1 MSKFIQGKDR
11 NQTEFFCLEQAV
23 GQDNEVRLIELFV
36 DSLALSDYG
45 FKASFVENGRP
56 AYRPADLLKL
66 FIYGYM
72 NRIRS
77 SRHLEKEC
85 KRNLEVIW
93 LMRGLAPD
101 HNTIANFRKD
111 NSRAIQKVFRSTVEL
126 AKHFELIGGQLIA
139 GDSTKMRAQN
149 SKKNNYNEKKIQLH
163 LDRIDSKLNVPLLN
177 VVLKL
182 HSLHCHCH
190 FDFSQ

>member
-93 LMRGLAPD
+93 CL
-101 HNTIANFRKD
+101 
-111 NSRAIQKVFRSTVEL
+111 
-126 AKHFELIGGQLIA
+126 
-139 GDSTKMRAQN
+139 
-149 SKKNNYNEKKIQLH
+149 
-163 LDRIDSKLNVPLLN
+163 
-177 VVLKL
+177 VLK
-182 HSLHCHCH
+182 
-190 FDFSQ
+190 